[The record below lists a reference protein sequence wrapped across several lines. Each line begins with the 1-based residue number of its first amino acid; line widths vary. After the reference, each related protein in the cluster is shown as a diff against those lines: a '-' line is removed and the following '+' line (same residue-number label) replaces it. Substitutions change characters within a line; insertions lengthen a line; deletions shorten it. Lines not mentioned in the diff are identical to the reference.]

1 LFFASWQLLMSEDAR
16 TTCSETGRPFDSPEA
31 ARASEARFREIQAEC
46 DAGRV
51 PELRAGDVI
60 YVESER
66 YISHGC
72 DDFQGGL
79 AEVSEIRYSDS
90 PGRPGM
96 MVCVAQQPGGFYNW
110 NRLAAEQ
117 KQLRR
122 EHGANWAHPDPDLRP
137 EHNGYFL

>member
-1 LFFASWQLLMSEDAR
+1 MPEQHQ
-16 TTCSETGRPFDSPEA
+16 CVETGRIFDNEEA

-51 PELRAGDVI
+51 PELRVGDVI
-60 YVESER
+60 YLESER

-79 AEVSEIRYSDS
+79 AEVSEVQHPDS
-90 PGRPGM
+90 QGLPRT
-96 MVCVAQQPGGFYNW
+96 MVCVAQQPGSFYNW

-117 KQLRR
+117 KDLRR
-122 EHGANWAHPDPDLRP
+122 AHGTNWAHPDPDLRP

>member
-1 LFFASWQLLMSEDAR
+1 MSENTGTA
-16 TTCSETGRPFDSPEA
+16 CSETGRNFATAEA
-31 ARASEARFREIQAEC
+31 ARASEARFRELQDQCA
-46 DAGRV
+46 AGEV

-60 YVESER
+60 YLESER

-79 AEVSEIRYSDS
+79 AEVTEIRQPDS
-90 PGRPGM
+90 QGRPRL
-96 MVCVAQQPGGFYNW
+96 MVCVAQQPGASYDW

-117 KQLRR
+117 KELRR
-122 EHGANWAHPDPDLRP
+122 LYGTNWAHPDPDLRP